1 MAWLRRSCSEHSIE
15 SLLGRQG
22 ALEREFRVCK
32 RVDCVEDIFVTGQVA
47 LYFGVPDSELY
58 TSKEQECAVGQ
69 HDVVGGPSRLLL
81 VSRLVSSRL
90 MQSQCPLTER
100 DILSRAKDLRCACH
114 QVIAQ
119 MSSNLTSAHSV

>member
-1 MAWLRRSCSEHSIE
+1 MAWLRRLCCEHSIE
-15 SLLGRQG
+15 SLLDRQG
-22 ALEREFRVCK
+22 ALEGELRVCK

-47 LYFGVPDSELY
+47 LYFGVPDPELY

-69 HDVVGGPSRLLL
+69 HYVVGGPGRILL

-90 MQSQCPLTER
+90 MQSQSPLTER
-100 DILSRAKDLRCACH
+100 DILSRATDLRCACH

-119 MSSNLTSAHSV
+119 MSLNLTSAHAV